1 MIAAGI
7 VVHQHEAQC
16 RFEARGISAEL
27 HYYFGYSP
35 ERHPLDNPYGAIA
48 CRICGGRPLFVF
60 HPEDS
65 PADAPV
71 FPPRAV
77 RGSKA

>member
-7 VVHQHEAQC
+7 AVHDHNAEC
-16 RFEARGISAEL
+16 RFNPLVIAPEL
-27 HYYFGYSP
+27 HYYFGYAP

-48 CRICGGRPLFVF
+48 CRLCNGRPLFVL

-71 FPPRAV
+71 FPQRIV
-77 RGSKA
+77 RRSRP